1 MTDCQRT
8 AWTLGGG
15 MQVKRLCLS
24 SFSQN
29 AMNVRNSRSGSRDHF
44 WMIYYFSFFLL
55 QSQFFRYFIRG
66 NGLGVSHC
74 KKKKFQKGVQ
84 LWQAEKP
91 QIVFFCAM
99 RRVSVTKEG
108 GVMGML
114 FQTGEVKA
122 QFFVL
127 LAVYN
132 VFRRSLSVGH
142 YRLLKKTK
150 KSLLLYFSRRV
161 IVVVVVR
168 TSSK

>member
-1 MTDCQRT
+1 
-8 AWTLGGG
+8 

-74 KKKKFQKGVQ
+74 KKRNVSKRSAALTSG
-84 LWQAEKP
+84 ETTDS
-91 QIVFFCAM
+91 IFCEM

-122 QFFVL
+122 
-127 LAVYN
+127 
-132 VFRRSLSVGH
+132 
-142 YRLLKKTK
+142 
-150 KSLLLYFSRRV
+150 
-161 IVVVVVR
+161 
-168 TSSK
+168 

>member
-29 AMNVRNSRSGSRDHF
+29 AMNARNSRSGSRDHF

-74 KKKKFQKGVQ
+74 KKKNVSKRSAALTSG
-84 LWQAEKP
+84 ETTDS
-91 QIVFFCAM
+91 IFFCAM

-127 LAVYN
+127 LVVYN

-142 YRLLKKTK
+142 
-150 KSLLLYFSRRV
+150 
-161 IVVVVVR
+161 
-168 TSSK
+168 

>member
-74 KKKKFQKGVQ
+74 KKMFQKGVQ

-91 QIVFFCAM
+91 QIVFFFLCDE
-99 RRVSVTKEG
+99 EG
-108 GVMGML
+108 VCYKGRGCYGDA
-114 FQTGEVKA
+114 FPD
-122 QFFVL
+122 
-127 LAVYN
+127 
-132 VFRRSLSVGH
+132 RRSKSTIFCSSC
-142 YRLLKKTK
+142 RLQRFSSFFISWPLKAAQEDEAVT
-150 KSLLLYFSRRV
+150 FT
-161 IVVVVVR
+161 IF
-168 TSSK
+168 

>member
-74 KKKKFQKGVQ
+74 KKRNVSKRSAALTSG
-84 LWQAEKP
+84 ETTDS
-91 QIVFFCAM
+91 IFCEM

-127 LAVYN
+127 LVVYN

-142 YRLLKKTK
+142 
-150 KSLLLYFSRRV
+150 
-161 IVVVVVR
+161 
-168 TSSK
+168 

>member
-74 KKKKFQKGVQ
+74 KKKVSKRSAALTGGETTDSIFLCDEEGVCYKGRGCYGD
-84 LWQAEKP
+84 AFP
-91 QIVFFCAM
+91 D
-99 RRVSVTKEG
+99 
-108 GVMGML
+108 
-114 FQTGEVKA
+114 
-122 QFFVL
+122 
-127 LAVYN
+127 
-132 VFRRSLSVGH
+132 RRSKSIIFCSSC
-142 YRLLKKTK
+142 RLQRFSSFFITISWPLKAAQEDEAVT
-150 KSLLLYFSRRV
+150 FT
-161 IVVVVVR
+161 IF
-168 TSSK
+168 

>member
-74 KKKKFQKGVQ
+74 KKKCFKKECSSDKRRNHRLYFLCDEEGVCYKGRGCYGD
-84 LWQAEKP
+84 AFP
-91 QIVFFCAM
+91 D
-99 RRVSVTKEG
+99 
-108 GVMGML
+108 
-114 FQTGEVKA
+114 
-122 QFFVL
+122 
-127 LAVYN
+127 
-132 VFRRSLSVGH
+132 RRSKSTIFCSSC
-142 YRLLKKTK
+142 RLQRFSSFFISWPLKAAQEDEAVT
-150 KSLLLYFSRRV
+150 FT
-161 IVVVVVR
+161 IF
-168 TSSK
+168 